1 MNLMNL
7 WNSVREVVKPSAFK
21 ARLHGVTEEQHRL
34 LRTLHLLER
43 PAIEDITVA
52 TDKAAEFH

>member
-1 MNLMNL
+1 MNL

-21 ARLHGVTEEQHRL
+21 ARLNGITEEQHRL
-34 LRTLHLLER
+34 VRTLHLLER